1 MSKEVP
7 TASKGYFADDED
19 TTRRVSENMP
29 DALKKKNRPF
39 VNLDP
44 VISMFLLMP
53 REDKP
58 DSFYMSTFMHNGL
71 RAPRDD
77 GDEPR
82 KTARI
87 CLRALGEGP
96 CAICDVYDSLKTS
109 KVPGEVSLRNTLVPK
124 KRVYVSVWWIP
135 LQVCLSSPATKYEW
149 KSQTFSGKP
158 VKFELKLDEGVPM
171 QPSMKVL
178 GLPDGVWNNLK
189 ALLDRRGVEKFIGP
203 GGMPISIIGNG
214 VEKMGRRYKEPREEF
229 EFPYTDLL
237 PPDDVELIDM
247 RTVLEVPTPM
257 DLAKL
262 VEFNWPGRIENLE
275 QYAVKTAV
283 EE

>member
-1 MSKEVP
+1 MTNEVP
-7 TASKGYFADDED
+7 TANKGYFDDDAEM
-19 TTRRVSENMP
+19 TKRVGENMP

-39 VNLDP
+39 ANLDQL
-44 VISMFLLMP
+44 ISMFLLMP
-53 REDKP
+53 RKDKP
-58 DSFYMSTFMHNGL
+58 ESFYMSTYMHNGL

-77 GDEPR
+77 GSEPK

-109 KVPGEVSLRNTLVPK
+109 KIPGEITLRESLVPK
-124 KRVYVSVWWIP
+124 KRVYVSAWWIP
-135 LQVCLSSPATKYEW
+135 LQVCLGSPATKYIW

-158 VKFELKLDEGVPM
+158 VTYELRLEEGVPI
-171 QPSMKVL
+171 QPCMKIL

-189 ALLDRRGVEKFIGP
+189 ALLDRRGVEKFIGIHGIP
-203 GGMPISIIGNG
+203 VSVVGNG

-229 EFPYTDLL
+229 DFPYLDLL
-237 PPDDVELIDM
+237 PNEDTELLDM
-247 RTVLEVPTPM
+247 RSALEVPTPM

-262 VEFNWPGRIENLE
+262 VEFNWPGRIANLE
-275 QYAVKTAV
+275 QYVVAPK